1 MVAELRA
8 QYEMKTPD
16 VIQFAVGIE
25 NNGTLFVTNDK
36 NLKKI
41 RGENVQQYTRSHNCL
56 LWSCL

>member
-1 MVAELRA
+1 MFAELRA

-41 RGENVQQYTRSHNCL
+41 SGIEVLVLEEY
-56 LWSCL
+56 W